1 METDKN
7 YFLVGIFVI
16 TVIVAALTFTVWLTS
31 AGKGQMVDYR
41 IRFSEPVGNL
51 KIGSVVKFQ
60 GVDVGHVKKIAI
72 DSNDIRLILADIRIL
87 KTTPV
92 KTDTTAAMKLKG
104 VSGDIYIDLNPGS
117 TDAPGLTAVK
127 KGELP
132 EIHAEK
138 SSINTIIDRMPELL
152 EKTDHL
158 LAKADHIASQLD
170 KVFSDQNVRMVNG
183 VIKKFGEHYGDAEE
197 KESQE

>member
-16 TVIVAALTFTVWLTS
+16 TVIVAALSFTVWLTS
-31 AGKGQMVDYR
+31 TSKGQMADYHV
-41 IRFSEPVGNL
+41 RFSEPVGNL
-51 KIGSVVKFQ
+51 KVGSAVKFQ
-60 GVDVGHVKKIAI
+60 GVDVGNVKKIAI
-72 DSNDIRLILADIRIL
+72 DPDDIRLILADISIL

-92 KTDTTAAMKLKG
+92 KTDTTATMKLKG

-117 TDAPGLTAVK
+117 IDAPNLRAIK
-127 KGELP
+127 ADEIP

-138 SSINTIIDRMPELL
+138 SSINAIIDRMPELL

-158 LAKADHIASQLD
+158 LAKADHIANQLD
-170 KVFSDQNVRMVNG
+170 KIFSDQNVRMVNG
-183 VIKKFGEHYGDAEE
+183 VIKKFGANYGDVEE
-197 KESQE
+197 KENRK